1 MKKEIT
7 YILISLLF
15 IAGCKDS
22 SFEKTKDGLRFRYLE
37 RGKGLILPEIGQ
49 IVFCNYTIK
58 TDEDSVIFSTY
69 NDLKR
74 EDRLELIE
82 PIHKGGD
89 IFSALA
95 MMSEG
100 DSMSFLISADSFYL
114 VTRGESQLP
123 TNIKSGSDLTF
134 VIKMEKILNA
144 GDYESL
150 KNRERYA
157 KLLKEVDD
165 INAFF
170 ASKSWED
177 VKLENGV
184 RYFITQKTEGKKV
197 AIGDEIEFHYVGRVL
212 ATGAEFVNS
221 YFAGGPARF
230 IVGDESITPEIMNEI
245 LLQLRSGEKAT
256 FAVPFDYA
264 FGEYGVANLIPP
276 YSTIIYEINLLS
288 IK

>member
-1 MKKEIT
+1 MKKGVL
-7 YILISLLF
+7 YILFGLLI
-15 IAGCKDS
+15 IAGCKNS
-22 SFEKTKDGLRFRYLE
+22 SYEKTKDGLRFRYLE
-37 RGKGLILPEIGQ
+37 RGKGLMLPEIGQ
-49 IVFCNYTIK
+49 IVFCNYIIK
-58 TDEDSVIFSTY
+58 TDKDSVVFSTY

-100 DSMSFLISADSFYL
+100 DSMSFLISSDSFYL
-114 VTRGESQLP
+114 VTRGENQLP
-123 TNIKSGSDLTF
+123 PNIKSGTDLTF

-144 GDYESL
+144 SDYEAL

-157 KLLKEVDD
+157 KLLKEVDE

-170 ASKSWED
+170 NAKGWDD

-184 RYFITQKTEGKKV
+184 RYFITQKSEGKKV
-197 AIGDEIEFHYVGRVL
+197 AIGDEIEFHYVGKVL
-212 ATGAEFVNS
+212 STDAEFVNS

-230 IVGDESITPEIMNEI
+230 IVGDDSITPEIMNEI
-245 LLQLRSGEKAT
+245 LLQLKSGEKAT

-288 IK
+288 VK